1 MSILLFGAQG
11 QLGRELASTL
21 GVIGPVLP
29 LCRTQVDLA
38 TPLAAAAVIAHHQP
52 RVVINAAAYTHV
64 DAAESEPELAQRING
79 DAVGEIA
86 EACRTC
92 GAHLLHFSTDYV
104 FPGTG
109 SAPHTEAD
117 AVGPVNTYGRS
128 KLDGERQAIHS
139 GCSVTILRT
148 SWLHAP
154 QGKNFIRTIL
164 ERAQHTEHISVV
176 NDQFGA
182 PTFARWLADIATTI
196 AARSLVGECKL
207 PTVLHAASRGCT
219 TWHEVA
225 QVAVAV
231 AIDAGMQ
238 LRLTPHSVT
247 PISSTAF
254 HSAATRPT
262 NSRMSI
268 ALLEKTLAIE
278 CPPWTEGVR
287 ETAYAIARELHR

>member
-1 MSILLFGAQG
+1 M
-11 QLGRELASTL
+11 
-21 GVIGPVLP
+21 
-29 LCRTQVDLA
+29 
-38 TPLAAAAVIAHHQP
+38 
-52 RVVINAAAYTHV
+52 
-64 DAAESEPELAQRING
+64 
-79 DAVGEIA
+79 
-86 EACRTC
+86 
-92 GAHLLHFSTDYV
+92 
-104 FPGTG
+104 
-109 SAPHTEAD
+109 
-117 AVGPVNTYGRS
+117 NTYGRS

-207 PTVLHAASRGCT
+207 PTVLHAASRGCA

-225 QVAVAV
+225 QVAVAM

-254 HSAATRPT
+254 HCAATRPT